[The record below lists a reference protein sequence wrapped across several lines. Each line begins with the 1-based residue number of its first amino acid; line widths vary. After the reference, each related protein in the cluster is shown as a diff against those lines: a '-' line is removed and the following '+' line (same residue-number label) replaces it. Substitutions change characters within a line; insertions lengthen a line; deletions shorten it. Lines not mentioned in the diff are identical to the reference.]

1 MNTSI
6 NKDDY
11 VDLIKELELLNID
24 NIQKFTFK
32 GLFTPIKIIKVIDG
46 DTVKAVFKFKDTYY
60 KSNFRMTGI
69 DTAEIH
75 SKDENEKKR
84 GFDAKEYVFNIL
96 NNKIAIAEFL
106 DFDKYGR
113 ILANIYLDNNEL
125 LSDNLING
133 GYAQSYDG
141 KTKSAWK

>member
-1 MNTSI
+1 MDTSI
-6 NKDDY
+6 NKEDY
-11 VDLIKELELLNID
+11 VDLINELELLNVD
-24 NIQKFTFK
+24 NIKKFTFK

-46 DTVKAVFKFKDTYY
+46 DTVKAIFKFKDEYY
-60 KSNFRMTGI
+60 NYNFRMIGI

-84 GFDAKEYVFNIL
+84 GLDAKEYVYTIL
-96 NNKIAIAEFL
+96 NNKIVIAEFL

-113 ILANIYLDNNEL
+113 ILVNIYLDNNES

-141 KTKSAWK
+141 KTKSAWI